1 MAIELLTKNNVQ
13 ISLKLLKKSTDV
25 NARNIEFKQEI
36 HKFHSAILS
45 ANPTK
50 NLPNIEDLGKPQN
63 VRAPQQM
70 MVPTAAALKMGVGF
84 PLKNIQRGDRV
95 LSSNAAKG
103 LYNTNCF
110 FLS

>member
-1 MAIELLTKNNVQ
+1 MEVNTKNQ
-13 ISLKLLKKSTDV
+13 
-25 NARNIEFKQEI
+25 EYKQDI

-50 NLPNIEDLGKPQN
+50 NLPNIQDLGKPQN

-84 PLKNIQRGDRV
+84 PLKNIPRGDRV
-95 LSSNAAKG
+95 LSSNAGKG
-103 LYNTNCF
+103 
-110 FLS
+110 